1 MIAYN
6 LFNDVLSRL
15 TSVVHEFRLKW
26 ACLQN
31 TNTHTTSANSGLF
44 QITLVRF
51 RSASY
56 TGNFHTPAFRW
67 RRGLV
72 GQRGRWPQASITSLY
87 GGEHSGLKKKN
98 YHVGLERW
106 KGGRE
111 GGRPPN
117 GIRVFFLLLWE
128 GDTPPPNTLGAK
140 TFVLML
146 ERKAVTYSGSVQ
158 DSKSSNN
165 ATG

>member
-1 MIAYN
+1 M
-6 LFNDVLSRL
+6 

-26 ACLQN
+26 TCLQI
-31 TNTHTTSANSGLF
+31 TNTHTTSTNSGLF

-87 GGEHSGLKKKN
+87 GGEHSGLKKKKKLPRRPRKVEKGKGRGPSAQRN
-98 YHVGLERW
+98 TSFFSSFV
-106 KGGRE
+106 GGRY
-111 GGRPPN
+111 
-117 GIRVFFLLLWE
+117 
-128 GDTPPPNTLGAK
+128 TPPHTFGAK